1 MDLKNLKYI
10 LNDLKPENIYDYQ
23 DNSPF
28 YFVYISFYNK
38 KEAIDFL
45 LKKVDGDINKFEKLF
60 KGKLDPTNRSITV
73 KGIDDTI
80 DCIKQFK
87 DFKKIYQI
95 HKL

>member
-1 MDLKNLKYI
+1 MIIKIIVLFI
-10 LNDLKPENIYDYQ
+10 LFIFLFIT
-23 DNSPF
+23 
-28 YFVYISFYNK
+28 K